1 MSHTPGPWKHS
12 KSTGAIISDT
22 RPTDAD
28 LFGRDGADCL
38 DHYGGYVVAES
49 VLPLDQSLIAA
60 APDLLAACEMALRWM
75 GLCTLD
81 DEQETSEAL
90 RAAIAKANG
99 TPPAEI
105 EP

>member
-38 DHYGGYVVAES
+38 DYYGGYVVAES
-49 VLPLDQSLIAA
+49 VLPHDQSLIAA
-60 APDLLAACEMALRWM
+60 APDLLAACKAALRWM
-75 GLCTLD
+75 GLCTID
-81 DEQETSEAL
+81 DEQETCDEL
-90 RAAIAKANG
+90 RNAIAWATG
-99 TPPAEI
+99 EYDG
-105 EP
+105 